1 MWVSAAAVDE
11 EEDVRRWVSEVKIRM
26 WKRAR
31 PMNRSCRRMLVE
43 LMGFSSMVD
52 KVAVDVVVGRMGKM
66 GKMVPSW
73 ARTPTW

>member
-1 MWVSAAAVDE
+1 MVDGE
-11 EEDVRRWVSEVKIRM
+11 EVRRWVSEVKIKM

-31 PMNRSCRRMLVE
+31 PMKRSCRRILVE
-43 LMGFSSMVD
+43 TVGFSSVVE
-52 KVAVDVVVGRMGKM
+52 KVGVEVVVGRM